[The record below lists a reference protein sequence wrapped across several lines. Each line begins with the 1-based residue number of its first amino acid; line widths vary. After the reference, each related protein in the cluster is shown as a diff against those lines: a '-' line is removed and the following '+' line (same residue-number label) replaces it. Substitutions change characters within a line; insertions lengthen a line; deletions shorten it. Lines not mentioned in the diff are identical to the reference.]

1 MERST
6 PMPLATSV
14 AAMPATA
21 IRIARLHVYVF
32 QDDAPPAVKSSFGT
46 STQRTSVLVKVEDGY
61 GHHGWGEIWSGH
73 PPFGAYHRASILEK
87 LVAPRAVGRT
97 VQAIPALLDELQT
110 AMLPMLR
117 LAGEPGPIAHV
128 LAGLDCALWDLAARA
143 QSVPLYRLLGGKA
156 RLLPVYASGVSPSIS
171 RQDLDALR
179 ARGFDAFKFKAGF
192 PDARA
197 LDDLEATVGGLA
209 RGESAMIDANC
220 GWDAD
225 RARQALD
232 RIRPLPLQ
240 WVEEPIGPE
249 RPASEW
255 QALRAAG
262 HKLAAGENLLSLEA
276 FHAAF
281 DWLDVVQPD
290 LGKWGGVSRVLPLAR
305 ETLARG
311 KRYCPH
317 AFGSH
322 IGAALAA
329 HVLCAAGGDGVLE
342 LDANPNPLR
351 TLGAPAFPAPVNG
364 HLALDDAPGIGI
376 DADPE
381 ALRPYLGRH
390 AVIAP

>member
-1 MERST
+1 MS
-6 PMPLATSV
+6 PQSFPP
-14 AAMPATA
+14 AMPPSAVH
-21 IRIARLHVYVF
+21 IARIQVYVF
-32 QDDAPPAVKSSFGT
+32 QDDAPPAVESSFGT
-46 STQRTSVLVKVEDGY
+46 STQRTSTLVKVEDGA

-97 VQAIPALLDELQT
+97 IDAIPALLDELAT

-143 QSVPLYRLLGGKA
+143 RGIPLYRLLGGQA
-156 RLLPVYASGVSPSIS
+156 RRLPVYASGVSPAIS
-171 RQDLDALR
+171 QRDLDALR
-179 ARGFDAFKFKAGF
+179 ERGFRAFKFKAGF
-192 PDARA
+192 ADDRA
-197 LDDLEATVGGLA
+197 LDALEATVGGLA
-209 RGESAMIDANC
+209 SGESAMIDANC
-220 GWDAD
+220 GWDVDA
-225 RARQALD
+225 ARRALD

-262 HKLAAGENLLSLEA
+262 HRLAAGENLLTLDA
-276 FHAAF
+276 FRAAF

-290 LGKWGGVSRVLPLAR
+290 LGKWGGVSGVLPLAR

-342 LDANPNPLR
+342 LDANSNPLR
-351 TLGAPAFPAPVNG
+351 TLGAAGFPTPMDG
-364 HLALDDAPGIGI
+364 HVSLHDAPGIGI

-381 ALRPYLGRH
+381 ALSAYAGRH
-390 AVIAP
+390 TVIAP